1 MKKTILV
8 CGASKNL
15 GRFIAEQF
23 ANEQHNVFS
32 ISRSNVK
39 IFKNIKHVKC
49 NLLKI
54 NQININLK
62 KIRNQLKKIDAI
74 ILCAGDS
81 KRYYRK
87 NETYKDWLR
96 SFNNNFF
103 VCTNLIE
110 SYLKVFNY
118 HSTRIVIISSIA
130 GIKVTGAPITYSV
143 AKAGLNFY
151 SKYKAKELA
160 KYNINLNVISPGNII
175 MKNNN
180 WDKKL
185 KKNKNNI
192 LNYIKNNVPLNRFCN
207 PNEIFDLC
215 KYLSIGDSAGVTG
228 SNFIV
233 DAGETL

>member
-1 MKKTILV
+1 M
-8 CGASKNL
+8 
-15 GRFIAEQF
+15 
-23 ANEQHNVFS
+23 
-32 ISRSNVK
+32 
-39 IFKNIKHVKC
+39 
-49 NLLKI
+49 
-54 NQININLK
+54 
-62 KIRNQLKKIDAI
+62 
-74 ILCAGDS
+74 
-81 KRYYRK
+81 
-87 NETYKDWLR
+87 
-96 SFNNNFF
+96 
-103 VCTNLIE
+103 
-110 SYLKVFNY
+110 
-118 HSTRIVIISSIA
+118 
-130 GIKVTGAPITYSV
+130 
-143 AKAGLNFY
+143 NFY